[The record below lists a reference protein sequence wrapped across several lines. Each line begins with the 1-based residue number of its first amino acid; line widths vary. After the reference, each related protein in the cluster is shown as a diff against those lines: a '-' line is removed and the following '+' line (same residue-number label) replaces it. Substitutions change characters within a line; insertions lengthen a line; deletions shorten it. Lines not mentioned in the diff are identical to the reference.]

1 MKKVVSLCLIVL
13 VSGIL
18 ISCKE
23 KTKEEKFIS
32 DVEDFV
38 QKIENVTSVSNESD
52 FESLE
57 LWADEFG
64 KKIAELYGVEDIDKI
79 SKSDLKLSDEQID
92 KLYKLRERLINHTT
106 KLRKQI
112 EGSSLESSEF
122 SEGITDEA
130 DDTSETEE
138 AIEELA
144 KFVSKLEDISTMTE
158 SMAED
163 LNKEFKHI
171 EEKYKNFND
180 SDLSEEQQVRLQ
192 KLRKKFEKEQER
204 LNEMLDPFSSDNDE
218 FNLDDDNGW

>member
-1 MKKVVSLCLIVL
+1 MKKIVSLCLIVL

-38 QKIENVTSVSNESD
+38 QKIENVTSVNNESD

-57 LWADEFG
+57 LWADAFG

-112 EGSSLESSEF
+112 EGSSFESSEF
-122 SEGITDEA
+122 SEGIIDEA
-130 DDTSETEE
+130 DDTSDTEE
-138 AIEELA
+138 AIEQLA

-171 EEKYKNFND
+171 EKKYKDFND

-218 FNLDDDNGW
+218 FNLDDDNDW

>member
-1 MKKVVSLCLIVL
+1 MKKIVFLCLIVL

-23 KTKEEKFIS
+23 KTKEEKFIT

-38 QKIENVTSVSNESD
+38 QKIENVTSVNNESD

-122 SEGITDEA
+122 FQGITDEA
-130 DDTSETEE
+130 DDTSDTEE

-171 EEKYKNFND
+171 EKKYKDFND
-180 SDLSEEQQVRLQ
+180 SDLLEEQQVRLQ

-204 LNEMLDPFSSDNDE
+204 LNEMLDPLSSDNDE
-218 FNLDDDNGW
+218 FNLDDDNDW

>member
-1 MKKVVSLCLIVL
+1 MKKIVFLCLIVL

-23 KTKEEKFIS
+23 KTKEEKFIT

-38 QKIENVTSVSNESD
+38 QKIENVTSVNNESD

-57 LWADEFG
+57 LWEDEFG

-122 SEGITDEA
+122 FQGITDEV
-130 DDTSETEE
+130 DDTSDTEE

-158 SMAED
+158 SMAEY

-171 EEKYKNFND
+171 EKKYKDFND

-204 LNEMLDPFSSDNDE
+204 LNEMLDPLSSDNDE
-218 FNLDDDNGW
+218 FNLDDDNDW

>member
-1 MKKVVSLCLIVL
+1 MKKIVFLCLIVL

-38 QKIENVTSVSNESD
+38 QKIENVTSVNNESD

-112 EGSSLESSEF
+112 EGSPLESSEF
-122 SEGITDEA
+122 FQGITDEA
-130 DDTSETEE
+130 DDTSDTEE

-171 EEKYKNFND
+171 ENKYKDFND

-192 KLRKKFEKEQER
+192 KLKKKFEKEQER
-204 LNEMLDPFSSDNDE
+204 LNEMLDPLSSDNDE
-218 FNLDDDNGW
+218 FNLDDDNDW